1 MINLIS
7 FHFVK
12 VGPMMKHV
20 SCVLMRAGGDDGRRQ
35 RVVVQLVVGLH
46 LLRPQFENLRNS
58 FAEDEKIVIDDA

>member
-1 MINLIS
+1 
-7 FHFVK
+7 
-12 VGPMMKHV
+12 MMKHV